1 MSLLYHH
8 DCFAF
13 KITVY
18 IYIVFTHFSGKKIK
32 IEKNLKPRFF
42 KILRIHVH
50 LCVFFLTSRAFFFS
64 LKKRKIKGFST
75 HFLNIKTNNESYY
88 SITELKIKEILH
100 CINSKR
106 NNEKQITLVGTK
118 ILPER

>member
-1 MSLLYHH
+1 MSSRLLRIQTY
-8 DCFAF
+8 CL
-13 KITVY
+13 
-18 IYIVFTHFSGKKIK
+18 YIVFTHFSGKKK
-32 IEKNLKPRFF
+32 SKKTSSLVFLKYCAYMYIYVCFF
-42 KILRIHVH
+42 FNISCI
-50 LCVFFLTSRAFFFS
+50 FFFS

-100 CINSKR
+100 CINTKR
-106 NNEKQITLVGTK
+106 NNGKQITLVGTK